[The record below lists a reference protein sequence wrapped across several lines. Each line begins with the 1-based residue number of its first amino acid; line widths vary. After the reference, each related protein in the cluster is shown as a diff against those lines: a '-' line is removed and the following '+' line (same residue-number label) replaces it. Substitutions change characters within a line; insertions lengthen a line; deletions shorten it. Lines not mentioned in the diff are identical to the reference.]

1 MAVDKNIL
9 ETKDL
14 KKHFGNVRAV
24 DEVNFEIKENVVT
37 SIVGPNGA
45 GKTTLFNLITGML
58 KPDSGTITFYGEDV
72 TDYSPR
78 EIVDAGIVRSF
89 QMVNLFERIN
99 LIDNLTVS
107 IASNL
112 GISTSMFQNARENGQ
127 IQEVLDEVISEFEIG
142 GKEEMWSSS
151 LPHGDRKLLD
161 IALAYV
167 HKPELLLLDEPTSGV
182 GEAEKHRVMDI
193 LEKIS
198 ETTGTTVCFIEHD
211 LDVVRE
217 LSERVYVMHEGKI
230 LAEGEIEKVFQKEEV
245 IEKYLGG

>member
-1 MAVDKNIL
+1 MVLDKNIL
-9 ETKDL
+9 ETRNL

-24 DEVNFEIKENVVT
+24 DGVNLEIEENVVT

-45 GKTTLFNLITGML
+45 GKTTFFNLVTGML
-58 KPDSGTITFYGEDV
+58 KPDSGTIDFNGEDI
-72 TDYSPR
+72 TDYSAL
-78 EIVDAGIVRSF
+78 EVAEAGIIRSF
-89 QMVNLFERIN
+89 QLVNLFEHISLIN
-99 LIDNLTVS
+99 NLTVS

-112 GISTSMFQNARENGQ
+112 GISASMFQSARGNKQ

-142 GKEEMWSSS
+142 GKEEMLATS

-167 HKPELLLLDEPTSGV
+167 HNPELLLLDEPTSGL
-182 GEAEKHRVMDI
+182 GESEKHRVTDI
-193 LEKIS
+193 LDKIS
-198 ETTGTTVCFIEHD
+198 KTTGTTVCFIEHD

-217 LSERVYVMHEGKI
+217 LSDKVYVMHEGKI
-230 LAEGEIEKVFQKEEV
+230 LTEGEIEEVLQEEEV